1 MMANI
6 VTANSKRRAIL
17 DRGPIALPIEVITTW
32 RPVKKRRK
40 NVVINYS
47 NVSCSI
53 YIFIHGSSICIFEK
67 KENIGSCIDKI
78 TLSLQKRKLSE
89 YD

>member
-53 YIFIHGSSICIFEK
+53 YIFIHGTQSAYTK
-67 KENIGSCIDKI
+67 KKKNH
-78 TLSLQKRKLSE
+78 
-89 YD
+89 